1 MPSWTVGRLCP
12 AALVLAA
19 AGLLA
24 GCESTYYAAMEQFGV
39 QKREILVDRVV
50 AARDSQEEVKEQF
63 ASALEEFSSV
73 VSVDA
78 GELEERYERLSR
90 VFEESEARAAEV
102 RKRIEAVERV
112 SDALF
117 EEWEAELDQYSSP
130 RLRRATERQL
140 LETRKQYQA
149 LVAAMWRA
157 ENRIHPV
164 LDAFRDQVLFLKHN
178 LNARAISS
186 LRNELDAIESDTAV
200 LIREMEVAI
209 AESNAFI
216 ERMTTT

>member
-1 MPSWTVGRLCP
+1 
-12 AALVLAA
+12 
-19 AGLLA
+19 
-24 GCESTYYAAMEQFGV
+24 
-39 QKREILVDRVV
+39 
-50 AARDSQEEVKEQF
+50 
-63 ASALEEFSSV
+63 
-73 VSVDA
+73 
-78 GELEERYERLSR
+78 
-90 VFEESEARAAEV
+90 
-102 RKRIEAVERV
+102 
-112 SDALF
+112 
-117 EEWEAELDQYSSP
+117 
-130 RLRRATERQL
+130 
-140 LETRKQYQA
+140 
-149 LVAAMWRA
+149 MWRA